1 MSLPVLGTIRTHATE
16 KEKRALH
23 GAARRDA
30 GFSRSSF
37 RLDPS
42 PRLRCFSLSLSLSI
56 FKGMPGLKEVGE
68 GNRRCRSEAKRS
80 WRASYQELVESINI
94 DNYMGFSKGE

>member
-1 MSLPVLGTIRTHATE
+1 MARRGGMQDSPVLPSAWIHRPAC
-16 KEKRALH
+16 
-23 GAARRDA
+23 AA
-30 GFSRSSF
+30 S
-37 RLDPS
+37 L
-42 PRLRCFSLSLSLSI
+42 SLSLSLSI

-94 DNYMGFSKGE
+94 DNYMGFSKGK